1 MKINEENFVI
11 QLRLKNEQALDF
23 VIDNYGYVIKA
34 VIKKHLYN
42 LESVQEECINDVF
55 LGIWNNINYFDEDK
69 SSFKN
74 WIIGISKFK
83 SIDYKRKYL
92 KELENSNIDDLDI
105 AKDDFTEELV
115 RNELSREVE
124 ELMECL
130 KEKDREIFLK
140 LYVEEKEM
148 DRVSEETGLK
158 RAVIYNRVS
167 RARKKLKEVFK
178 MKKMEV

>member
-1 MKINEENFVI
+1 MKINEENFVT
-11 QLRLKNEQALDF
+11 QLRLRNEHALDF
-23 VIDNYGYVIKA
+23 VIDNYGYIIKA

-92 KELENSNIDDLDI
+92 KDLENSNIDDLDI

-115 RNELSREVE
+115 RNELSREVQ

-130 KEKDREIFLK
+130 KEKDREIFFK
-140 LYVEEKEM
+140 LYIEEKEM
-148 DRVSEETGLK
+148 DIVSEETGLK
-158 RAVIYNRVS
+158 RAAIYNRVS
-167 RARKKLKEVFK
+167 RAKKKLKEVFK
-178 MKKMEV
+178 IKKVEA